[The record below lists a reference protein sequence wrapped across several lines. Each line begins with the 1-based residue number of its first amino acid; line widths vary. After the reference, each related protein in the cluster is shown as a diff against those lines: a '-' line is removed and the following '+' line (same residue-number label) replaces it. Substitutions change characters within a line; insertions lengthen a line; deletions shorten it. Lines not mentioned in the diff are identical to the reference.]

1 MKKQLSAVLAV
12 LLFAVLVVPS
22 AFSAGRWEKGVKL
35 TGWYSNMSQ
44 TETLQWRTGV
54 QTQIKRTDAFSVWD
68 NGIGVNYGETIFSP
82 TGLVTNMSPN
92 NLSLYSV
99 YVRNINAFTSWS
111 IYAGFGSLYKPLQ
124 DKLNPNYDI
133 TQPISDTNKLLIDC
147 YHSNLDI
154 QFDLN
159 KVMNRY
165 LTLRARL
172 RSMKTVDPDFGTDNL
187 LGLGSNYTRPIGYR
201 TKISWDLTFYKNL
214 KGDQSQVDTSLNY
227 SYKLGKKLSLVFNS
241 VISKKSD
248 ATSLWRTE
256 SLDLTYDLLY
266 SGGSTY

>member
-99 YVRNINAFTSWS
+99 YVRNINAFTSWT
-111 IYAGFGSLYKPLQ
+111 IYAGFGSLYKPAQ
-124 DKLNPNYDI
+124 VPNPD
-133 TQPISDTNKLLIDC
+133 TSDVNKLFIDR
-147 YHSNLDI
+147 YYSSMVM
-154 QFDLN
+154 QFSLN
-159 KVMNRY
+159 RTINRY
-165 LTLRARL
+165 LSLSAMVL
-172 RSMKTVDPDFGTDNL
+172 NVKVIDPDLIADNS
-187 LGLGSNYTRPIGYR
+187 LGLGSVYTRPIGYR
-201 TKISWDLTFYKNL
+201 MRILWNLAFYKNL
-214 KGDQSQVDTSLNY
+214 KGEQNEIISTLNY